1 MVNYQKI
8 YENVQLSCK
17 DQAELPLSYR
27 ELNYAM
33 RMFVEEVV
41 DAAVEESKASV
52 VGSSQL
58 LCDIAA
64 MAADLKLQ
72 VEELEDATT
81 SLLNGEEP
89 RGEQ

>member
-1 MVNYQKI
+1 
-8 YENVQLSCK
+8 
-17 DQAELPLSYR
+17 
-27 ELNYAM
+27 
-33 RMFVEEVV
+33 
-41 DAAVEESKASV
+41 
-52 VGSSQL
+52 
-58 LCDIAA
+58 